1 MKGRHNNRTLA
12 HSMGFE
18 WITDQ
23 PSAIKGAWPANRSRK
38 VSVGLRSTIGPV
50 MNRLR
55 CSIPSSQHMAISS
68 TCTSCG
74 KKEGDRRLT
83 VLTFMNFGACCGLSA
98 GNSSSGFAGASCA
111 TNHHPQVHAAQLAKK
126 KASSLPLY
134 GSTCMPLLYYA
145 KAHPGA
151 GFEPMRP
158 FLSKVNKLMESTHNR
173 YKTIEGP
180 PR

>member
-18 WITDQ
+18 WITNQ
-23 PSAIKGAWPANRSRK
+23 PSAIQGAWPANRSRK
-38 VSVGLRSTIGPV
+38 NSEGLRSTIGPV

-55 CSIPSSQHMAISS
+55 CSFPSSQHMATSS
-68 TCTSCG
+68 ICTSCG

-111 TNHHPQVHAAQLAKK
+111 TKHHPQAHVGNSQNIRLLLPTSMTLHALNA
-126 KASSLPLY
+126 
-134 GSTCMPLLYYA
+134 PLLHYA
-145 KAHPGA
+145 KAHPSA
-151 GFEPMRP
+151 VFERT
-158 FLSKVNKLMESTHNR
+158 FSVR
-173 YKTIEGP
+173 GD
-180 PR
+180 